1 MYLISSLSDDSSIDS
16 IKNLR
21 RIKLSPAFLGEDILA
36 TEFKDSL
43 VIFDDYCEAHLDFL
57 IKFPN

>member
-36 TEFKDSL
+36 TEFKNSL
-43 VIFDDYCEAHLDFL
+43 VIFDDCEAHLDFL